1 MDKREPNQKF
11 AEHSY
16 DNQSEF
22 AAAGEETDYDNRSIG
37 QNEQFEESILFDER
51 NGQSTPLAPSEYEL
65 SRELSPASK
74 NRVKDDIEQ
83 AFKEAAHLEIIRTL
97 ERENEALKGKLREMV
112 IINN

>member
-1 MDKREPNQKF
+1 MDKREPNQRF

-22 AAAGEETDYDNRSIG
+22 PDADGETDYDNQSIG
-37 QNEQFEESILFDER
+37 QQFEESILFDER

-74 NRVKDDIEQ
+74 NRVKDDIEH
-83 AFKEAAHLEIIRTL
+83 ARKEAAYL
-97 ERENEALKGKLREMV
+97 ERIRILEEVNKVLEGEKSEMIIFKLVM
-112 IINN
+112 